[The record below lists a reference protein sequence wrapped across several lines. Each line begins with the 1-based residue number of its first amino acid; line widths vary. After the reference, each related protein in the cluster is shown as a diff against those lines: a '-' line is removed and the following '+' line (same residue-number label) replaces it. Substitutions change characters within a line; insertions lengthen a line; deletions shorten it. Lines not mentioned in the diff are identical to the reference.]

1 MKYKKLCKGKKSKEI
16 YESPE
21 IKKVRVTSYHRMA
34 RTQPGSDTSPYSAP
48 DDLMN

>member
-1 MKYKKLCKGKKSKEI
+1 MKHKKPAKGKKSKEI

-34 RTQPGSDTSPYSAP
+34 ITQPVSDTSPYSEP
-48 DDLMN
+48 LPV

>member
-1 MKYKKLCKGKKSKEI
+1 MKHKKLCKEKKSKEI

-34 RTQPGSDTSPYSAP
+34 RTAPGADTSPYSTP
-48 DDLMN
+48 EMN